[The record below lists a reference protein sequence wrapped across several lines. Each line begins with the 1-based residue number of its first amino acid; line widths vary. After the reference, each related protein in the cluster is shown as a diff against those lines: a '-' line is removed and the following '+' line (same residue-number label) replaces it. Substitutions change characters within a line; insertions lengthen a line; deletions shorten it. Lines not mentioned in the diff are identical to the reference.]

1 MPDAAALAAI
11 HAACF
16 THPRP
21 WTAPEIA
28 SILSGPL
35 AFLLYDSGGFLLGR
49 VVADEAELLT
59 LAVLPDHRR
68 RGVGKAL
75 VHGFLTQSRQRA
87 ATRAFLEV
95 AASNHSAIR
104 LYDSAGFVLA
114 GRRTGYYR
122 TATGAA
128 EDALVL
134 SCAL

>member
-11 HAACF
+11 HAASF

-28 SILSGPL
+28 SILASPL
-35 AFLLYDSGGFLLGR
+35 TFVLTESGGFLLGR

-59 LAVLPDHRR
+59 LAVLPAIRR
-68 RGVGKAL
+68 RGVGARL
-75 VHGFLTQSRQRA
+75 VHDFLTEARQRGA
-87 ATRAFLEV
+87 RIAFLEV
-95 AASNHSAIR
+95 AAQNEAATR
-104 LYDSAGFVLA
+104 LYLGAGFALA

-122 TATGAA
+122 TPDGAP